1 MKVIQVCPYYY
12 PYIGGVNYHVKLL
25 SEHLAEKNVE
35 VEVFTTDPQRRCRQ
49 KEVINH
55 VKVTR
60 LFSFAPKNSYDLA
73 PSLLR
78 LLKKAKADII
88 HTHCIHSLQILFVA
102 LAKNTNKI
110 PLVSTFY
117 FHGKAHTPFRN
128 LLFQPY
134 KNLLGEYILKKTDLL
149 ICVSEYERE
158 MIKKSFKTRVKM
170 MVIGAGLRFKPSAC
184 FPPKEK
190 NRKKITFVGR
200 LEEYKGVQYLIY
212 AFSRLV
218 KEIDA
223 QLWIIGEGC
232 YEPQLRTIARKLKIS
247 KNVTFSKKKGDEIIP
262 EYCTSDV
269 VVIPSRQ
276 ESFNLVAIE
285 ALACGARVITTPLGE
300 GYALVRNGKCIG
312 LSNPADVDELHKKIK
327 TALKEDDKP
336 NFVNQEVIRK
346 YSYRRIAESTL
357 NAYKNIL

>member
-1 MKVIQVCPYYY
+1 MKVIQVCPLYY
-12 PYIGGVNYHVKLL
+12 PYIGGVEYHAKLL
-25 SEHLAEKNVE
+25 SEHLAENNVKVE
-35 VEVFTTDPQRRCRQ
+35 VYTMDPKRRCRQ

-60 LFSFAPKNSYDLA
+60 LFSTGPKNLYVA
-73 PSLLR
+73 PSLLS
-78 LLKKAKADII
+78 LLRKAKADII
-88 HTHCIHSLQILFVA
+88 HAHNIHSLPILFAA

-149 ICVSEYERE
+149 ICVSEYERK
-158 MIKKSFKTRVKM
+158 MIKKNFKTRVKM
-170 MVIGAGLRFKPSAC
+170 MVLGAGLRFKPPAY

-190 NRKKITFVGR
+190 DRKKVTFVGR
-200 LEEYKGVQYLIY
+200 LEEYKGVQYLLY

-223 QLWIIGEGC
+223 QLWIIGKGC
-232 YEPQLRTIARKLKIS
+232 YEPQLRRIVRKLKIS
-247 KNVTFSKKKGDEIIP
+247 KNVVFSKKKGGEIIS
-262 EYCTSDV
+262 EYSTSDV

-300 GYALVRNGKCIG
+300 GYTLVRDGKCIE
-312 LSNPADVDELHKKIK
+312 LSNPADVDELYKKIK
-327 TALKEDDKP
+327 TALKDDNKS
-336 NFVNQEVIRK
+336 NLVKQEVIK
-346 YSYRRIAESTL
+346 TYSYQRIAELTL
-357 NAYKNIL
+357 NAYKNIV